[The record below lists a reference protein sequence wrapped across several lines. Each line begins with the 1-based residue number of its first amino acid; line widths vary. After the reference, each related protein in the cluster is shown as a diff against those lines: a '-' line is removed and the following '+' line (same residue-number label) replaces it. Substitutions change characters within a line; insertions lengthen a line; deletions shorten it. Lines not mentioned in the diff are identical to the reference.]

1 MHQHVQLYHVY
12 STNNFALG
20 AGRITVNLGFE
31 RSVRREYSHPQ
42 EPDVPGLFLQLNS
55 YVYDLKYY
63 FPSFNG
69 WDITT
74 GLNGM
79 YQQNTS
85 TNGTEFII
93 PSFNQFDIGPF
104 AMVKKT
110 FDKLDIVGG
119 YTIRQPFLYQ

>member
-1 MHQHVQLYHVY
+1 MFRV
-12 STNNFALG
+12 
-20 AGRITVNLGFE
+20 
-31 RSVRREYSHPQ
+31 
-42 EPDVPGLFLQLNS
+42 LFLQLNS

-74 GLNGM
+74 GINGM

-110 FDKLDIVGG
+110 FGKLDIAGG
-119 YTIRQPFLYQ
+119 IRFDSRVIYQSADVYGFQRYRL